1 MMTKMKT
8 ITVSIDDSTLERLDR
23 LLAGDRS
30 RRASRSSLI
39 RIAVREYVASI
50 EKSIEE
56 QREREVF
63 KRRRKRLERQA
74 VALIR
79 EQARS

>member
-1 MMTKMKT
+1 MMTNMKT

-23 LLAGDRS
+23 LLADSS

-50 EKSIEE
+50 EKTIEE

-63 KRRRKRLERQA
+63 KRRRKRLERQG
-74 VALIR
+74 VVLIK
-79 EQARS
+79 EQSRP

>member
-1 MMTKMKT
+1 MMINMKT
-8 ITVSIDDSTLERLDR
+8 ITISIDDSTLKRLDR
-23 LLAGDRS
+23 LLAGDAS
-30 RRASRSSLI
+30 RHASRSSFI

-50 EKSIEE
+50 ERAIEV

-74 VALIR
+74 VALIN
-79 EQARS
+79 EQAGS

>member
-1 MMTKMKT
+1 MMTNMKT
-8 ITVSIDDSTLERLDR
+8 ITVNIDDSTLERLDR
-23 LLAGDRS
+23 LLADCS

-50 EKSIEE
+50 EKAIEE
-56 QREREVF
+56 QRERAVF
-63 KRRRKRLERQA
+63 KRRRRKRLERQG
-74 VALIR
+74 VVLIK

>member
-1 MMTKMKT
+1 MMTNMKT
-8 ITVSIDDSTLERLDR
+8 ITVSIDDSTLKQLDR
-23 LLAGDRS
+23 LLADCS

-50 EKSIEE
+50 EKTIEE

-63 KRRRKRLERQA
+63 KRRRKRLERRA
-74 VALIR
+74 VALIK